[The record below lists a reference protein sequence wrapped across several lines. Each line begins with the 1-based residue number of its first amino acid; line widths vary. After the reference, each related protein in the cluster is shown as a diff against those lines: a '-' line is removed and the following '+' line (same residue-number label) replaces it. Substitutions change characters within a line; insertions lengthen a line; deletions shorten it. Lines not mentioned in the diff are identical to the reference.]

1 MHSRVPHGTHPHLRV
16 KIPRLLRLHPGLG
29 CGRHVPRYKTLPGL
43 RRGAPAAGI
52 PGGDA
57 GGYNVHA
64 LSQMT
69 LVELAE
75 ALEERRAG
83 AGRSPSRACA
93 PYAQRLQFLVKVGLG
108 YLHLDR
114 LAGTLSAGEAQRI
127 RLASLLGS
135 GLTSLTL
142 LLDEPTR
149 GLHPSEVEAL
159 LDALRAL
166 REVGNTVI
174 VVEHDPQVMLAADH
188 LIDMGPEAGQG
199 VGGSSL
205 REPRQK
211 SPARTGTPGA
221 GCAANGGLDRYER
234 MEPQAWLTIL
244 GARANNLK
252 GERVELPL
260 GVLAGVCGVSGSGKS
275 TLVADTLGRALAPK
289 RQTTSVAFE
298 PVDPGEHDAIQGA
311 PARTLLV
318 DQSRAGM
325 GSPAAYLDLTRPL
338 QNLYALSPDAIALGL
353 SETQLA
359 QRCSACG
366 GSGLLTLDMAFLP
379 DVQVVCETCRGT
391 GCTAEAWEVHLQ
403 GVSLPEAFGLTID
416 EVFNLFGQD
425 ERLRRPLQAA
435 RDVGLGYLSLRQPG
449 HALSG
454 GEAQRLKIAGELSR
468 KVPPG
473 TLYLLDEPS
482 IGQHL
487 EDVLRLA
494 GVLHRL
500 VAEGGSVLMVEH
512 HVHLLAACDWLVELG
527 PVGGPEGGH
536 VIASGTPEQ
545 LAAGNTPTAP
555 YLRQVLSQIHLKNS
569 GKDGGKP

>member
-1 MHSRVPHGTHPHLRV
+1 
-16 KIPRLLRLHPGLG
+16 
-29 CGRHVPRYKTLPGL
+29 
-43 RRGAPAAGI
+43 
-52 PGGDA
+52 
-57 GGYNVHA
+57 
-64 LSQMT
+64 
-69 LVELAE
+69 
-75 ALEERRAG
+75 
-83 AGRSPSRACA
+83 
-93 PYAQRLQFLVKVGLG
+93 
-108 YLHLDR
+108 
-114 LAGTLSAGEAQRI
+114 
-127 RLASLLGS
+127 
-135 GLTSLTL
+135 
-142 LLDEPTR
+142 
-149 GLHPSEVEAL
+149 
-159 LDALRAL
+159 
-166 REVGNTVI
+166 
-174 VVEHDPQVMLAADH
+174 MLAADH

-199 VGGSSL
+199 GG
-205 REPRQK
+205 RIVAQ
-211 SPARTGTPGA
+211 GTPA
-221 GCAANGGLDRYER
+221 KVSRSNGYTGRWLRGERGLDRYER
-234 MEPQAWLTIL
+234 MEPQAWLTVL

-391 GCTAEAWEVHLQ
+391 GCTAEAWDVHLQ

-416 EVFNLFGQD
+416 EIFNLFGQD

-468 KVPPG
+468 KIPAG

-494 GVLHRL
+494 GVLRRL
-500 VAEGGSVLMVEH
+500 VAEGGSVLLVEH

-555 YLRQVLSQIHLKNS
+555 YLRQVLSQIHLKNN
-569 GKDGGKP
+569 GKAEGEA